1 VTETTERRGAAR
13 SPAPGTPSADATEI
27 AHPAVLV
34 VVAICCVA
42 AVVARFAVRSPLWL
56 DEALSVNISKLPL
69 GKISGALRH
78 DGHPPLYYFLL
89 HGWMSIF
96 GHGDRAVRAL
106 SGVISLAALPLAYRA
121 GRRIAGP
128 RLGWM
133 TVIVLSLSPFFL
145 RYGSETRMYSLLIV
159 LVLAGYLIVENALES
174 SGWGWFV
181 GVTVVT
187 ALLLWTHYWSMW
199 LLLPVGLL
207 LVVRVIRR
215 WRHDHTIDRAAVAV
229 LVAMFVGALF
239 FLPWI
244 PTMLYQAKHT
254 GTPWAKPFRP
264 SGMIVL
270 ALTDFSGGPYSE
282 PQVLMLL
289 TVVLLAI
296 GIFGR
301 GIDDW
306 DIELDLRTR
315 REARVPAAVLGS
327 TLAIASVIG
336 LTTHSTFASR
346 YGSVFFPFFIML
358 VALGLDHVKGRV
370 TRNVTLLVF
379 VLLSMVGLGV
389 VFTYSRSQ
397 AGVIA
402 DAIAAQHQPN
412 AIVVTCPDQLGP
424 SVSRAVDGR
433 WPVVTYPRF
442 AAPERVDWVDYGE
455 RNRHNDPKAFAA
467 ALLERAGDRPIYTVM
482 NNTYRTLGN
491 QCAEVVGALTAAR
504 PTHLVVAGDTNQF
517 YESMSMYVTEP
528 PTQ

>member
-13 SPAPGTPSADATEI
+13 SPVPGAPGTDANEI

-34 VVAICCVA
+34 VIVICCVA
-42 AVVARFAVRSPLWL
+42 ALVARFVVPSPLWL

-69 GKISGALRH
+69 GSIPGALRH

-96 GHGDRAVRAL
+96 GEGDHAVRSLSAL
-106 SGVISLAALPLAYRA
+106 ISLAALPLAYRA

-159 LVLAGYLIVENALES
+159 LVLAGYLIVLNALES
-174 SGWGWFV
+174 AKWGWYV

-187 ALLLWTHYWSMW
+187 ALMLWTHYWSMW

-215 WRHDHTIDRAAVAV
+215 WRHDRTIDRAAVAV
-229 LVAMFVGALF
+229 LVAMFIGSLF
-239 FLPWI
+239 FVPWV
-244 PTMLYQAKHT
+244 PTMLYQLHHT

-296 GIFGR
+296 GVFGR
-301 GIDDW
+301 GVDDW
-306 DIELDLRTR
+306 GIELDLHTR
-315 REARVPAAVLGS
+315 REARIPAAVLGS
-327 TLAIASVIG
+327 TIAIAAVIG

-370 TRNVTLLVF
+370 TRNATLLVF

-389 VFTYSRSQ
+389 VFTDSRSQ
-397 AGVIA
+397 ARVVA
-402 DAIAAQHQPN
+402 DAIAAQRPTN

-442 AAPERVDWVDYGE
+442 GAPQRVDWVDYGE

-467 ALLERAGDRPIYTVM
+467 SLLERAGDRTIYTVM
-482 NNTYRTLGN
+482 NNSYRTLGN
-491 QCAEVVGALTAAR
+491 QCAQVVGALSAAR
-504 PTHLVVAGDTNQF
+504 PTRLVVQGDTNKF
-517 YESMSMYVTEP
+517 YESMSLYATTP

>member
-13 SPAPGTPSADATEI
+13 SPVPGTPGTDANEI
-27 AHPAVLV
+27 AHPAVLIGV
-34 VVAICCVA
+34 VICCVIA
-42 AVVARFAVRSPLWL
+42 LVARFFVPSALWL

-69 GKISGALRH
+69 GSIGGALRH
-78 DGHPPLYYFLL
+78 DGHPPLYYFVL

-96 GHGDRAVRAL
+96 GSGDHAVRAM
-106 SGVISLAALPLAYRA
+106 SAVISLAALPLAYRG

-159 LVLAGYLIVENALES
+159 LVLAGYLIVLNALET
-174 SGWGWFV
+174 SGWGWYA
-181 GVTVVT
+181 GVVVVT
-187 ALLLWTHYWSMW
+187 PLLLWTHYWSMW

-207 LVVRVIRR
+207 LLIRVIRR
-215 WRHDHTIDRAAVAV
+215 WRADHTLDRAAVGV
-229 LVAMFVGALF
+229 LVAMFIGSMF
-239 FLPWI
+239 FVPWV
-244 PTMLYQAKHT
+244 PTMLYQLHHT

-270 ALTDFSGGPYSE
+270 ALTDFSGGPFSE

-289 TVVLLAI
+289 TVVLMAI

-301 GIDDW
+301 GVDDW

-315 REARVPAAVLGS
+315 REARIPAAVLGS
-327 TLAIASVIG
+327 TIAVAALIG

-346 YGSVFFPFFIML
+346 YGSVFFPFFILL
-358 VALGLDHVKGRV
+358 VALGLDHVNGKV
-370 TRNVTLLVF
+370 TRNVTLVVF
-379 VLLSMVGLGV
+379 VVLSMVGLGV
-389 VFTYSRSQ
+389 VFTDARSQ
-397 AGVIA
+397 ARVVA

-424 SVSRAVDGR
+424 SLSRAVDGR
-433 WPVVTYPRF
+433 WPVLTYPRF
-442 AAPERVDWVDYGE
+442 GAPQRVDWVDYAE
-455 RNRHNDPKAFAA
+455 RNSHNDPKAFAA

-482 NNTYRTLGN
+482 NNGYRTLGN
-491 QCAEVVGALTAAR
+491 QCAQVVGALSAAR
-504 PTHLVVAGDTNQF
+504 PTRLIVQGDTNKF
-517 YESMSMYVTEP
+517 YEPMSLYETAP